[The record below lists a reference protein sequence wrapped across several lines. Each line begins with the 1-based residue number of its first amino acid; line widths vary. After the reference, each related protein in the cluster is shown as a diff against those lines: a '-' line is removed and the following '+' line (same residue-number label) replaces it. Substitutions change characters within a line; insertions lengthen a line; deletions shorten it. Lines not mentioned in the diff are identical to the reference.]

1 MSDDTPDRAASSN
14 VPFQLPSQARTISEG
29 KGFYARE
36 ATGFVREIGVRGNVV
51 LAMSTM
57 SLGLAALIA
66 TQAPFAFAG
75 SNILLVCVLAATL
88 GLIPTLLYA
97 MLGSAMPR
105 SGGDFVFVSR
115 ILSPLWGF
123 VTNFNMVIWWGLTI
137 AAFTALLAPYGL
149 SATLATIG
157 VATHNTGL
165 IHDSVA
171 VTSHNWSFVVGII
184 ALVVVA
190 AVMSLAIKVWMRVVF
205 IVFGLTILGIIIS
218 IFVTGFTSRAS
229 FAAALPHYG
238 ASYGG
243 IIKTAEKAGY
253 HPHGFSFLTSLLA
266 TPIAYSA
273 FGYAYVATYWAGEV
287 RSPRKLLLRGMI
299 YALGIFS
306 VLTFLMMIVAQH
318 TFGQNFLGAAQFL
331 STDAP
336 GKYPLPAPSFYFL
349 FSAMTTTNSFLIILM
364 GISFSLTLLA
374 FLPVMFLMGARCM
387 FAWSFDRII
396 PDKVSE
402 VNSRTHSPLVAN
414 GVVLVMM
421 IVFLSLVVYGSSGFV
436 QLAYT
441 GQAGITLF
449 FIVVAL
455 AGTLFPWRR
464 PQMFEESPLGRLKI
478 GKVPTITI
486 VGILAMAVYLF
497 FLLPLLL
504 NGKLGANSHFGLW
517 CILVIAVIPFPIYWI
532 SRMFNA
538 RRGVDLKLAF
548 LELPPE

>member
-1 MSDDTPDRAASSN
+1 MSDETPDSAASGKA
-14 VPFQLPSQARTISEG
+14 PSQATIISEG

-36 ATGFVREIGVRGNVV
+36 ATGFVREIGISGNVV
-51 LAMSTM
+51 LAMSIM
-57 SLGLAALIA
+57 SLGLAALVA

-75 SNILLVCVLAATL
+75 ANILLVCVLTAILA
-88 GLIPTLLYA
+88 LIPTLLYA

-123 VTNFNMVIWWGLTI
+123 VTNFNMVIWWALTI

-157 VATHNTGL
+157 VATHNSGL
-165 IHDSVA
+165 IHDSVT
-171 VTSHNWSFVVGII
+171 VTSHNWSFAVGII
-184 ALVVVA
+184 ALIVVA
-190 AVMSLAIKVWMRVVF
+190 AVMSLKTKIWMRVIFV
-205 IVFGLTILGIIIS
+205 VFGLTILGIVIS

-243 IIKTAEKAGY
+243 IIKAAEKAGY
-253 HPHGFSFLTSLLA
+253 KPHGFSFLASLLA
-266 TPIAYSA
+266 TPLAYSA

-287 RSPRKLLLRGMI
+287 RSPRKQLLRGMFS
-299 YALGIFS
+299 ALGIFA
-306 VLTFLMMIVAQH
+306 VLTFLLMIVAQH
-318 TFGQNFLGAAQFL
+318 TFGQNFLGAAQYL

-336 GKYPLPAPSFYFL
+336 TKYPLPAPSFYFL
-349 FSAMTTTNSFLIILM
+349 FSAMTTTNSFLIVLM
-364 GISFSLTLLA
+364 GISFSLTLLG

-396 PDKVSE
+396 PDKVSS

-414 GVVLVMM
+414 GLVLVMM
-421 IVFLSLVVYGSSGFV
+421 IVFLCLVVYGSSGFV

-441 GQAGITLF
+441 GEAGITVF
-449 FIVVAL
+449 FILVAF
-455 AGTLFPWRR
+455 AGTVFPWRR
-464 PQMFEESPLGRLKI
+464 PQMFEESPLGRSKI

-486 VGILAMAVYLF
+486 VGILSMAVYLF

-504 NGKLGANSHFGLW
+504 NSKLGANSDFGLW
-517 CILVIAVIPFPIYWI
+517 CIVVIALIPFPIYWI
-532 SRMFNA
+532 SRALNA